1 MVFVVV
7 VLLCCCCVVFSFCKY
22 LPAQLMRMYRRK
34 NLNNLNVIEILKGT
48 IFPLGI
54 DVTDAT
60 WAGPNQGMS
69 ILLEGTQMECKIE

>member
-1 MVFVVV
+1 
-7 VLLCCCCVVFSFCKY
+7 
-22 LPAQLMRMYRRK
+22 MRMYRRK